1 MLKKISLILIIL
13 LLVTGCQKTTV
24 INNLSDLDNQKVGVY
39 TGSEYD
45 KIVSKELPNST
56 PAYYN
61 NYNDQIIA
69 LKSSKISALLT
80 DEPLAKEIL
89 KNNEGLKILDTKLTE
104 DSYAFAINKDQKE
117 LKKQIDKIL
126 TDMKES
132 NKLKE
137 LEDKWFGD
145 DESKKVLEKY
155 NYKSSKKIKFG
166 TVSTSAPFS
175 YMKNNEVVGYVIDII
190 NYIGYKLN
198 YEVEIVDMAFE
209 GIIPAVVSNKVDV
222 AGCSIIITEDR
233 KKSVLFSIPNYTGG
247 IVVVTKE

>member
-1 MLKKISLILIIL
+1 MLKKISLILIMF
-13 LLVTGCQKTTV
+13 LLVTGCQKATV
-24 INNLSDLDNQKVGVY
+24 VNNLSDLDNQKIGVY

-61 NYNDQIIA
+61 SYNDQIIA
-69 LKSSKISALLT
+69 LKSSKISAFLT

-155 NYKSSKKIKFG
+155 NYKSSKKIRFA
-166 TVSTSAPFS
+166 TVSASAPFS
-175 YMKNNEVVGYVIDII
+175 YMKNNKVVGYDIDII